1 MEHVYGGLLYVCEWA
16 FRTSEKSVRMGVCC
30 MYVGGFSELLKR
42 GTISNNSSNCFLVK
56 AGSRSFL
63 RGGMILLDL

>member
-1 MEHVYGGLLYVCEWA
+1 VCEWA
-16 FRTSEKSVRMGVCC
+16 FRISEKSVLMGVCC
-30 MYVGGFSELLKR
+30 TCVGGFSELLKT
-42 GTISNNSSNCFLVK
+42 GTIPNSSSNCFLVK